1 MEMTSVYSWGTNL
14 LRLVQSPPERTSAP
28 VGSRSAA
35 APSGVALGLLTI
47 VGVFGVRPKNPG
59 AAVGS

>member
-1 MEMTSVYSWGTNL
+1 MEMTSVYSCGTNL

-28 VGSRSAA
+28 VGSRFGAT
-35 APSGVALGLLTI
+35 PRGVALGLLTL
-47 VGVFGVRPKNPG
+47 VGVFGVPPKNPS